1 MVIFK
6 ADLIRRVWEKVN
18 VGKEGRKERLKQ
30 DEVEAIINT
39 FLEEMSQCM
48 VDGDDI
54 ILRGFG
60 KFMSKVRKARTTYNS
75 ICKTELTF
83 PERRIIK
90 FNISQNV
97 DKHIKEGGSHE

>member
-1 MVIFK
+1 MVYK
-6 ADLIRRVWEKVN
+6 ADLIRKVWENVN

-30 DEVEAIINT
+30 DDVETIINT
-39 FLEEMSQCM
+39 FLKEMSQCM
-48 VDGDDI
+48 IDGDDI

-97 DKHIKEGGSHE
+97 DKHIKGEGSHE

>member
-6 ADLIRRVWEKVN
+6 PELVDRVWRKVN
-18 VGKEGRKERLKQ
+18 VGREGRKEKVKKE
-30 DEVEAIINT
+30 DIEIVINT

-48 VDGDDI
+48 IDGDDI

-75 ICKTELTF
+75 ICKTDLTF

-90 FNISQNV
+90 FNISKNV
-97 DKHIKEGGSHE
+97 DKHIKGEGSHE

>member
-75 ICKTELTF
+75 DANLQIRRLRNKLFSFLWIRHKIF
-83 PERRIIK
+83 PIFAKNKDI
-90 FNISQNV
+90 
-97 DKHIKEGGSHE
+97 

>member
-1 MVIFK
+1 MVYK
-6 ADLIRRVWEKVN
+6 ADLIRKVWENVN

-30 DEVEAIINT
+30 DDVETIINT
-39 FLEEMSQCM
+39 FLKEMSQCM
-48 VDGDDI
+48 IDGDDI

-83 PERRIIK
+83 PEKRIIK

>member
-1 MVIFK
+1 MIIFK
-6 ADLIRRVWEKVN
+6 TELVDRVWKKIN
-18 VGKEGRKERLKQ
+18 VGRVGRKEKVKKE
-30 DEVEAIINT
+30 DIEIVINT

-48 VDGDDI
+48 IDGDDI

-97 DKHIKEGGSHE
+97 DKHIKGEGSHE

>member
-1 MVIFK
+1 MVYK
-6 ADLIRRVWEKVN
+6 ADLIRKVWENVN

-30 DEVEAIINT
+30 DDVETIINT
-39 FLEEMSQCM
+39 FLKEMSQCM
-48 VDGDDI
+48 IGGDDI

>member
-48 VDGDDI
+48 IDGDDI

-90 FNISQNV
+90 FNISKNV
-97 DKHIKEGGSHE
+97 DKHIKGGGSHE

>member
-1 MVIFK
+1 MVYK
-6 ADLIRRVWEKVN
+6 ADLIRKVWENVN

-30 DEVEAIINT
+30 DDVETIINT
-39 FLEEMSQCM
+39 FLKEMSQCM
-48 VDGDDI
+48 IDGDDI

-97 DKHIKEGGSHE
+97 DKHIKGGGSHE

>member
-1 MVIFK
+1 MVYK
-6 ADLIRRVWEKVN
+6 ADLIRKVWENVN

-30 DEVEAIINT
+30 DDVETIINT
-39 FLEEMSQCM
+39 FLKEMSQCM
-48 VDGDDI
+48 IDGDDI

>member
-6 ADLIRRVWEKVN
+6 PELVDRVWRKVN

-48 VDGDDI
+48 IDGDDI

-97 DKHIKEGGSHE
+97 DKHIKGEGSHE

>member
-1 MVIFK
+1 MTIFK
-6 ADLIRRVWEKVN
+6 PELVDRVWRKVN
-18 VGKEGRKERLKQ
+18 VGREGRKEKVKKE
-30 DEVEAIINT
+30 DIEIVINT

-48 VDGDDI
+48 IDGDDI

-97 DKHIKEGGSHE
+97 DKHIKGEGSHE